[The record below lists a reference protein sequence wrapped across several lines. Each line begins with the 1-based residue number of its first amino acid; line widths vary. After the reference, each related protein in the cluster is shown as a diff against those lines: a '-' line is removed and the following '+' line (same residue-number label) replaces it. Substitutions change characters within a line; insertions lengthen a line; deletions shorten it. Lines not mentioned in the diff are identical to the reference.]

1 MRHAIP
7 LLVVTLAAPVSAK
20 AENTARHRFGL
31 DDLARVRDVSDPQV
45 SPDGAW
51 VAYVVGS
58 VDKDK
63 DEKRGDIWMTS
74 WDGARHVRLTTAKED
89 DSHPRWSP
97 DGRALAFLSARGGDD
112 EDEAETQVFL
122 LSRDGGEAAALTEL
136 EGSVLEFAWSPDGR
150 RLALVV
156 KDPDPEKLEK
166 KKQEGKAKKKTAR
179 PIVIDRYAFKQ
190 DYEGYVTDRRSHLY
204 LFDIPSKKAEALTS
218 GSSDERLPS
227 WSPDGSRIAFVAKKG
242 VDADRRWIWDLSVIE
257 ARAGAVPRGLTSF
270 VGLDR
275 EPQWGS
281 TPAWSPDGRSIAYLR
296 TAGDGWQHLLYG
308 GPELALIPADGG
320 DPRRLTAS
328 LDRHVGRPSWS
339 RDGSSL
345 YFTLEDDRSVVLA
358 KVPAAGGPVERL
370 TAGQGVVSDVAVGG
384 EGRVAVLA
392 GSSHVPPEV
401 FALEGRELRPLS
413 GQNHELLAELELARV
428 EEGSFKSQDGTSVG
442 TMVAKPPDFQPGRPH
457 STLLW
462 IHGGPV
468 GQDQHAFDEFT
479 QFFAAQGYVVV
490 QPNYRGSS
498 GRGFAF
504 SSVIARDWGHLE
516 VQDVLGAVEGL
527 VAQGVADR
535 NRLVIGGW
543 SYGAITTNYTIATDP
558 RFKAAVSIAG
568 VSNMLASYGV
578 DQYIYQYDNELGPPW
593 KDIAPY
599 LRVSYPFFHADRITT
614 PTLFMCGEK
623 DWNVPLVNSEQMYQ
637 ALKSLGRDTRL
648 VIFPGQHHGIDKPSY
663 RRDILER
670 MKAWYEAHL
679 PKG

>member
-1 MRHAIP
+1 MRYAIP
-7 LLVVTLAAPVSAK
+7 LLAVTLAQPASSA
-20 AENTARHRFGL
+20 AEDAVRHRFGL
-31 DDLARVRDVSDPQV
+31 DDLARVREVSDPRV

-58 VDKDK
+58 VDKEN

-89 DSHPRWSP
+89 DSQPRWSP
-97 DGRALAFLSARGGDD
+97 DGRSLGFLSARGEDD
-112 EDEAETQVFL
+112 DEAETQVFV
-122 LSRDGGEAAALTEL
+122 LSRDGGEAAALTAF
-136 EGSVLEFAWSPDGR
+136 EGSVQEFAWSPDAR

-166 KKQEGKAKKKTAR
+166 KKAQGKAKEKRTPR
-179 PIVIDRYAFKQ
+179 PIVLDRYAFKL
-190 DYEGYVTDRRSHLY
+190 DYEGYLTDRRSHLY
-204 LFDIPSKKAEALTS
+204 LFDVATKKAEALTS
-218 GSSDERLPS
+218 GSSDERLPA
-227 WSPDGSRIAFVAKKG
+227 WSPDGSRIAFVAKPG
-242 VDADRRWIWDLSVIE
+242 GDADRGWTWNLAVVD
-257 ARAGAVPRGLTSF
+257 ARPAAAARTLATF
-270 VGLDR
+270 VGQDR
-275 EPQWGS
+275 EPMWGS
-281 TPAWSPDGRSIAYLR
+281 SPVWSPDGRSIAYLR
-296 TAGDGWQHLLYG
+296 TAGDGWQYLVYG
-308 GPELALIPADGG
+308 GPELAVVPVEGG
-320 DPRRLTAS
+320 EPRRLTAS

-339 RDGSSL
+339 RDGASL
-345 YFTLEDDRSVVLA
+345 YFRLEEDRSVVLA
-358 KVPAAGGPVERL
+358 RVPAAGGTVERL
-370 TAGQGVVSDVAVGG
+370 TAGRRVVQDLDVGGDGHVAV
-384 EGRVAVLA
+384 VAA
-392 GSSHVPPEV
+392 TSREPAEV

-413 GQNHELLAELELARV
+413 RQNQELLAELELGAV
-428 EEGSFKSQDGTSVG
+428 EEASFRSKDGTSVG
-442 TMVAKPPDFQPGRPH
+442 AMVAKPPGFQPGRSYP
-457 STLLW
+457 TLLW

-468 GQDQHAFDEFT
+468 GQDQNDFDAFT
-479 QFFAAQGYVVV
+479 QFFAAQGYVVL

-516 VQDVLGAVEGL
+516 VQDVLGAVDGL

-535 NRLVIGGW
+535 DRLVIGGW
-543 SYGAITTNYTIATDP
+543 SYGAMTTNYTIATDP
-558 RFKAAVSIAG
+558 RFRAAVSIAG

-578 DQYIYQYDNELGPPW
+578 DQYIHQYDNELGPPW

-599 LRVSYPFFHADRITT
+599 LKVSYPFLHADRITA